1 MNLGIAIRSVRRQ
14 LGITQYE
21 LADKCGVSQ
30 TSLSQI
36 ENGVKRPSNRT
47 IQKICGELEVPEAV
61 IYILAL
67 QDTDV
72 PDSKKGVYD
81 MLFPSIKNL
90 ALQIVG
96 KDHKQFIERCEAM
109 ATAV

>member
-1 MNLGIAIRSVRRQ
+1 MNLGVAIRSVRRQ
-14 LGITQYE
+14 LGITQQE
-21 LADKCGVSQ
+21 LAEKSGISQ

-36 ENGVKRPSNRT
+36 ENAVKRPSNKT
-47 IQKICGELEVPEAV
+47 IQSICNVLEVPEAV
-61 IYILAL
+61 LYILAM

-72 PDSKKGVYD
+72 ATNKKNVYD

-96 KDHKQFIERCEAM
+96 SENKQIIENCQ
-109 ATAV
+109 AVAV

>member
-14 LGITQYE
+14 LGITQQE
-21 LADKCGVSQ
+21 LSEKSGISQ

-36 ENGVKRPSNRT
+36 ENAVKRPSNKT
-47 IQKICGELEVPEAV
+47 IQSICGVLEIPEAV
-61 IYILAL
+61 LYILAM
-67 QDTDV
+67 QDSDV
-72 PDSKKGVYD
+72 PSDKKRVYD

-96 KDHKQFIERCEAM
+96 SENREIIENCQ
-109 ATAV
+109 AVAI

>member
-14 LGITQYE
+14 LGITQQE
-21 LADKCGVSQ
+21 LSEKSGISQ

-36 ENGVKRPSNRT
+36 ENAVKRPSNKS
-47 IQKICGELEVPEAV
+47 IQSICNVLEVPEAV
-61 IYILAL
+61 LYILAM

-72 PDSKKGVYD
+72 PQDKKRVYD

-96 KDHKQFIERCEAM
+96 NENRQIIENCQAI
-109 ATAV
+109 AI